1 MEKFIITIDGM
12 KVQCQKGDT
21 VLTAAKR
28 ADIHI
33 PTLCYLKEIN
43 EIGACR
49 LCIVDIEGQRNLQ
62 PACVF
67 PASNDMVVKTNTNQL
82 RKARK
87 NVLKLLL
94 SNHDRECLTCT
105 RSKTCELQDLAEEF
119 NVDEVPFETNRTNHT
134 IDDNS
139 PSIVRDTSK
148 CVLCGRCIAVC
159 RDMQKAEIL
168 DFTNRGIDTQVTPA
182 FNDSLVETDCIS
194 CGQCIMACPVGA
206 LKEKEDIE
214 KVWDAIEDED
224 VHVVVQTAPAIRT
237 ALGEEF
243 GLPIGTRVTG
253 KMVTALK
260 RIGFSKV
267 FDTNFAADLTI
278 MEEGY
283 ELLNR
288 LETGKNLPLITSC
301 SPGWVNYC
309 EIKAPEYISNLS
321 SCKSPHQMFGAIVK
335 TYYAE
340 KNNIDPSKIFVVS
353 VMPCTAKKGEAAR
366 VENQVNGHKDVDAV
380 ITTRELAKMIK
391 QAGIDFNKLND
402 SEFDNPLGEYSG
414 AAAIFG
420 ATGGVMEAALRTVA
434 DVVEGRDIEPV
445 EYQEVRGIDGVKEAT
460 IKLGGKEIN
469 VAVAHG
475 TKMAQELLD
484 KIAAGEKQYHF
495 VEVMGCSGGCVTGGG
510 QPHVSS
516 TIDTDVR
523 VERAKVLYKEDNI
536 QKVRKSHKNPFI
548 QKLYQEFLQAPN
560 SEKAH
565 KLLHTH
571 YVPRAKGIKNR
582 ADGALHEIAVSD
594 D

>member
-1 MEKFIITIDGM
+1 MEKVQLTIDGI
-12 KVQCQKGDT
+12 KVEAKQGES
-21 VLTAAKR
+21 VLSAAKR

-33 PTLCYLKEIN
+33 PTLCYLKETN

-67 PASNDMVVKTNTNQL
+67 PVSDGMNVKTSTNQL

-87 NVLKLLL
+87 NILKLLL
-94 SNHDRECLTCT
+94 SNHDRECLSCF
-105 RSKTCELQDLAEEF
+105 RNKSCELQDLAEEF
-119 NVDEVPFETNRTNHT
+119 NIDKVPFESNRESHT
-134 IDDNS
+134 YDDNS
-139 PSIVRDTSK
+139 PSVVRDTSK
-148 CVLCGRCIAVC
+148 CVLCGRCISVC
-159 RDMQKAEIL
+159 RDVQKTDVL

-182 FNDSLVETDCIS
+182 FNASLTETNCIS

-206 LKEKEDIE
+206 LKEKEDMQ
-214 KVWDAIEDED
+214 KVWDAIEDD
-224 VHVVVQTAPAIRT
+224 DIHVVVQTAPAIRT

-253 KMVTALK
+253 KMVTAL
-260 RIGFSKV
+260 RRMGFSKV

-288 LETGKNLPLITSC
+288 LESGENLPLITSC
-301 SPGWVNYC
+301 SPGWINYC
-309 EIKAPEYISNLS
+309 EIMAPKFIDNLS

-340 KNNIDPSKIFVVS
+340 KNNIDPNKIFVAS
-353 VMPCTAKKGEAAR
+353 VMPCTAKKSEAAR
-366 VENQVNGHKDVDAV
+366 EENQVNGLRDVDAV

-391 QAGIDFNKLND
+391 QSGIDFNKLSD
-402 SEFDNPLGEYSG
+402 GEFDNPLGEYSG

-434 DVVEGRDIEPV
+434 DVIEEKDMDPV
-445 EYQEVRGIDGVKEAT
+445 EYKEVRGIKGVKEAT
-460 IKLGGKEIN
+460 VNLGGKEIN
-469 VAVAHG
+469 IAVAHG

-484 KIAAGEKQYHF
+484 KIDAGEKQYHF

-510 QPHVSS
+510 QPHVPSKI
-516 TIDTDVR
+516 TDIDVR
-523 VERAKVLYKEDNI
+523 VERAKVLYKEDTI
-536 QKVRKSHKNPFI
+536 QKVRKSHENPFI
-548 QKLYQEFLQAPN
+548 QKLYKEFLEAPN

-571 YVPRAKGIKNR
+571 FAPRSKG
-582 ADGALHEIAVSD
+582 
-594 D
+594 